1 MSGIAIGVIVSLLY
15 LAASAA
21 ILILGSDRYSFFRT
35 NRSWTFKLSL
45 VVALLPI
52 SWFTMRSS
60 LDSEIG
66 ILACAFLAAA
76 VANTL
81 GEAART
87 WLPRPLRLRDDSL
100 KGIALLKALE
110 AAVVVGAILVL
121 FVIARVSFDTIYLNF
136 GKLGLGLGIG
146 FGGFAL
152 FAALALQEAR
162 SLRIERRTIIDV
174 LPWILLFIFANA
186 FMEELWLRALF
197 LKPLVSLTGPIV
209 AIVLT
214 AAVFALL
221 HISVSYMSKEE
232 RLRFLLIL
240 FLLGLVWGAC
250 LHFTGSIIASTLFH
264 AGADLIVVNR
274 LIAKLHKRQTD
285 EQVVS
290 EEPIVD
296 CESADM

>member
-1 MSGIAIGVIVSLLY
+1 MSDIAVGVIVSLLY
-15 LAASAA
+15 LAVSAT
-21 ILILGSDRYSFFRT
+21 ILILGSGRYSFFRT

-45 VVALLPI
+45 VVALVPI

-66 ILACAFLAAA
+66 LLAFAFLATA

-81 GEAART
+81 GEAARK
-87 WLPRPLRLRDDSL
+87 WLRRPLRLRDGSL
-100 KGIALLKALE
+100 KGIALLKASE
-110 AAVVVGAILVL
+110 AVVVVGAILVIL
-121 FVIARVSFDTIYLNF
+121 VIARVSLETVYLSL

-152 FAALALQEAR
+152 FAALAVQQAR
-162 SLRIERRTIIDV
+162 SLRIERRTILGV
-174 LPWILLFIFANA
+174 LPWILLFILANA

-197 LKPLVSLTGPIV
+197 LRPLVSLTGPIV

-274 LIAKLHKRQTD
+274 LIAKLHRQKAD
-285 EQVVS
+285 EQAPS
-290 EEPIVD
+290 EEPPVNR
-296 CESADM
+296 ESADM